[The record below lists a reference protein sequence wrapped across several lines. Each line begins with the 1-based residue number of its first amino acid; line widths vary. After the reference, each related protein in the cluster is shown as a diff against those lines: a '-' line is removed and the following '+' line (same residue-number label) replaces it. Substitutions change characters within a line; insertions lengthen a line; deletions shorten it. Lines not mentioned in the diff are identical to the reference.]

1 MKSHRVQAVWG
12 WSLALWASLSLWV
25 GCGPSSP
32 SSPPVPPVPVVDPC
46 ASDAVSAGCP
56 CESGSVVGCPAQDA
70 RGCEVAERRCGEEG
84 VWGVCAPVAVRVE
97 ELCDGL
103 DNDCDGQIDEG
114 LPQNSCG
121 GCWPIDGEPRIG
133 RQCGACDTGVWSCDG
148 PDAITCAGD
157 LGDAVRNA
165 CGGCWTLVEELG
177 SPCGRCGSG
186 RWGCGQTGGVRCHG
200 DRGEAALNACGD
212 CGELEGEPGNA
223 CGACSLGRWVCDG
236 TEVRC
241 GGDLGEAA
249 YDACGGCSGLLE
261 IQVGE
266 PCRSCGEYVCQG
278 DVLICVPTDACDPNR
293 VQTLVPDIQL
303 QDVGC
308 VLGPVDVN
316 GDGIHDLAVDTRVYF
331 GPISADTINSRPP
344 DVRFFQNDDGTATT
358 TIKSFDDLNGDG
370 FVDAI
375 VNYYDSYAV
384 YNYSELMVVWGP
396 LSGEHCVDVC
406 PISAEVANSPLCPS
420 GRYSDCECDVNRD
433 ASSPVTCVRNGE
445 ALDFEF
451 SQFKGL
457 AYQLDSARHGCQL
470 PAGVLTGDVNGDG
483 YTDIINVVNCDP
495 SDAPC
500 QFARMRIDLGPNTP
514 DSDSCF
520 LNPSVGECEVE
531 FEFVRTGSIDVRHY
545 IARNIGPTNV
555 DGILMES
562 YLWTP
567 NITSDVLDI
576 LLLGVD
582 GIFWNRVWRSPPMSI
597 IDWSVGVGDLS
608 GDGANE
614 LMIEQT
620 NTASAAGN
628 RVPLAVLD
636 GMSLQGF
643 ADLWVQILPTISD
656 CVPLAI
662 GEIKISGEEQ
672 DDLGVQCYDSGVLRV
687 FVFAG
692 PIARG
697 SLDLS
702 LADWQSVIDSSEFR
716 LLVPIG
722 DLDDD
727 HRSDFVLVSQD
738 GTAKI
743 YFGASVVR

>member
-495 SDAPC
+495 RDDLC
-500 QFARMRIDLGPNTP
+500 EFARIRIDLGPNSP

-520 LNPSVGECEVE
+520 LNPAVTVCEVE
-531 FEFVRTGSIDVRHY
+531 FDVAGLSPYYGFNIVGDIDGDGGEDISLDLQNGSLSLIMSPVSQDYHVIIDVFVDTGNGVIRGTGT
-545 IARNIGPTNV
+545 ARGDIDG
-555 DGILMES
+555 DGI
-562 YLWTP
+562 
-567 NITSDVLDI
+567 SDI
-576 LLLGVD
+576 
-582 GIFWNRVWRSPPMSI
+582 
-597 IDWSVGVGDLS
+597 SVGVRRPNIPGAHGSVLFLTDIVREGARRHGVELTGANFSVVDWVIGGTWDFGCDGRDDILIFQYIESGSTEGRASIGVLS
-608 GDGANE
+608 GPLDDGVYGLDMTDE
-614 LMIEQT
+614 TYEFEGG
-620 NTASAAGN
+620 SGGN
-628 RVPLAVLD
+628 
-636 GMSLQGF
+636 
-643 ADLWVQILPTISD
+643 LWPQ
-656 CVPLAI
+656 
-662 GEIKISGEEQ
+662 Q
-672 DDLGVQCYDSGVLRV
+672 
-687 FVFAG
+687 
-692 PIARG
+692 
-697 SLDLS
+697 
-702 LADWQSVIDSSEFR
+702 
-716 LLVPIG
+716 IG
-722 DLDDD
+722 DINDDSCID
-727 HRSDFVLVSQD
+727 WIVHSYIFLARP
-738 GTAKI
+738 I
-743 YFGASVVR
+743 

>member
-1 MKSHRVQAVWG
+1 
-12 WSLALWASLSLWV
+12 
-25 GCGPSSP
+25 
-32 SSPPVPPVPVVDPC
+32 
-46 ASDAVSAGCP
+46 
-56 CESGSVVGCPAQDA
+56 
-70 RGCEVAERRCGEEG
+70 
-84 VWGVCAPVAVRVE
+84 VAVRVE

-121 GCWPIDGEPRIG
+121 GCWPIVGEPRIG

-157 LGDAVRNA
+157 LGDAVLNA
-165 CGGCWTLVEELG
+165 CGGCGTLAEELG
-177 SPCGRCGSG
+177 SACGRCGSG
-186 RWGCGQTGGVRCHG
+186 RWGCGQSGGVKCHG
-200 DRGEAALNACGD
+200 DRGEAALNACGG
-212 CGELEGEPGNA
+212 CGVLEGEPGNA
-223 CGACSLGRWVCDG
+223 CGTCNLGRWTCDG

-241 GGDLGEAA
+241 EGDLGEAA

-303 QDVGC
+303 QNVGC

-331 GPISADTINSRPP
+331 GPISADTSNSRPP

-370 FVDAI
+370 LVDAI

-457 AYQLDSARHGCQL
+457 EYPLDSARHGCQL
-470 PAGVLTGDVNGDG
+470 PSGVLTGDVNGDG

-500 QFARMRIDLGPNTP
+500 QFARIRIDLGPNTP

-520 LNPSVGECEVE
+520 LNPAVTVCELEFDFNTNTLYGHVPLYAFAQGVGLDGSDILVAREERWSDNKTRGVLSAFRMNSDGTDPTAQPFWHSPAESGIDWIVAVGDLNADGQSELAIEQTGASFLRRFFPPMQVLDGRSISEYGRSLVQFQWSDDGCVPHPIGSLDVNGDGQDDLI
-531 FEFVRTGSIDVRHY
+531 VRCGRLDTTLFY
-545 IARNIGPTNV
+545 TFIGPVDMDSLHVQVADHILNV
-555 DGILMES
+555 NNNSMLGAHAVGDIDNDELD
-562 YLWTP
+562 
-567 NITSDVLDI
+567 DV
-576 LLLGVD
+576 LLLG
-582 GIFWNRVWRSPPMSI
+582 R
-597 IDWSVGVGDLS
+597 
-608 GDGANE
+608 E
-614 LMIEQT
+614 
-620 NTASAAGN
+620 GN
-628 RVPLAVLD
+628 
-636 GMSLQGF
+636 
-643 ADLWVQILPTISD
+643 
-656 CVPLAI
+656 
-662 GEIKISGEEQ
+662 
-672 DDLGVQCYDSGVLRV
+672 
-687 FVFAG
+687 
-692 PIARG
+692 
-697 SLDLS
+697 
-702 LADWQSVIDSSEFR
+702 
-716 LLVPIG
+716 LLVIPG
-722 DLDDD
+722 GNL
-727 HRSDFVLVSQD
+727 
-738 GTAKI
+738 
-743 YFGASVVR
+743 Y